1 MCTIELL
8 GLAHMNPVDTFEIGI
23 APEHIPSLLAV
34 IALPAIVLLVG
45 HLRPTIPP
53 GLGQRLGDRP
63 YSSMTLFDRWVAWLL
78 AICSAVHLALPLGQ
92 HDRPVLTLGFLATGG
107 AYAWLAMRV
116 VEGRPWRLWT
126 ALLLVASLLTY
137 ALVSVS
143 GAEQP
148 DQVGIATVLIELTVL
163 GLCLV
168 PLREPGRRRRFAR
181 FAGSTGTVFT
191 AFGVGAL
198 VWAGALAAHN
208 GTNTDV
214 AAAGASATTTALD
227 HDHHSHTQDSRAQA
241 GIVVGPVPS
250 GDPTDAQQQAAAQ
263 LSVAVKADTARF
275 ANLDA
280 ALAAGYQLPAAKEG
294 MAVHLENKAYEKDG
308 RILDPQRP
316 ETLVYAI
323 SGGRATLL
331 GALFVMEKGGQP
343 GPAIGGPITHWHAH
357 NVCVTVLPP
366 GFGLVTPF
374 GGCTALSVDI
384 TTPEMMHVWVVDS
397 PAGPFA
403 DGLDDAWVR
412 AYHAQHAVPYSAG

>member
-1 MCTIELL
+1 
-8 GLAHMNPVDTFEIGI
+8 MNPVDTFEIGI

-34 IALPAIVLLVG
+34 IALPAIVLLAG
-45 HLRPTIPP
+45 HLRPTLPT
-53 GLGQRLGDRP
+53 GLGQRRDRP
-63 YSSMTLFDRWVAWLL
+63 RAPMTLFDRWAAWLL
-78 AICSAVHLALPLGQ
+78 AICAAVHVALPLGQ
-92 HDRPVLTLGFLATGG
+92 HDRPVLTLGFLAAGG

-137 ALVSVS
+137 AVVSAS

-148 DQVGIATVLIELTVL
+148 DQVGIATVLVEIALL

-168 PLREPGRRRRFAR
+168 PLRQPGRRRRFAR
-181 FAGSTGTVFT
+181 FAASTGMVFT
-191 AFGVGAL
+191 AFLVGAL
-198 VWAGALAAHN
+198 VWAGTLAAHN
-208 GTNTDV
+208 GANTEV
-214 AAAGASATTTALD
+214 AAAGASASTTALD
-227 HDHHSHTQDSRAQA
+227 HDHHSHAQDSRAQA
-241 GIVVGPVPS
+241 GIVVGPVD
-250 GDPTDAQQQAAAQ
+250 GNDPTPAQQQAAAQ
-263 LSVAVKADTARF
+263 LAEAVKADTARF
-275 ANLDA
+275 ADLDV
-280 ALAAGYQLPAAKEG
+280 ALAAGYRLPAVREG
-294 MAVHLENKAYEKDG
+294 MEVHLENKGYANDG

-331 GALFVMEKGGQP
+331 GALFVMQKGGEP
-343 GPAIGGPITHWHAH
+343 GPAVGGSITHWHAH
-357 NVCVTVLPP
+357 NVCVTAFPP

-397 PAGPFA
+397 PAGTFA

-412 AYHAQHAVPYSAG
+412 AYHAQHGVAFTAG